1 MPAPLTNACR
11 DFARQVLDL
20 LQIPIRDNARE
31 LSPGLGRNPAPTAM
45 RPVALAA

>member
-1 MPAPLTNACR
+1 MPVPLSNACR

-20 LQIPIRDNARE
+20 LQIPISETVQE
-31 LSPGLGRNPAPTAM
+31 LSPGAGRSSTPPM